1 MGYNVTVDV
10 DKCVGCGECV
20 DICPV
25 GVYEMKDGKSIA
37 VNADECVGCESCI
50 EVCVKA
56 IALLLKSSRA
66 GGFLHFAGQEKIF
79 RIGLQNID
87 E

>member
-25 GVYEMKDGKSIA
+25 GVYEMKDGKSDP

-50 EVCVKA
+50 EVCEGHCITVQEE
-56 IALLLKSSRA
+56 A

>member
-25 GVYEMKDGKSIA
+25 GVYEMKDGKSDP

-50 EVCVKA
+50 EVCEGHCITVEEQQGWR
-56 IALLLKSSRA
+56 LLAFCRA
-66 GGFLHFAGQEKIF
+66 RKNISYRFAKY
-79 RIGLQNID
+79 R
-87 E
+87 